1 MTFLKISAP
10 LYRPMFKLE
19 GNSIYTSN
27 VHKEV
32 AVGGLD
38 EVLWAQFAA
47 VNTSQNFRFINYL
60 YHLFTVYV

>member
-1 MTFLKISAP
+1 
-10 LYRPMFKLE
+10 MFKLE
-19 GNSIYTSN
+19 GNNIYTSN

-38 EVLWAQFAA
+38 EVLWAQFSA